1 MTESAPSN
9 LRILFKKFLMDIN
22 ALGSLER
29 EINDVLGLQGP
40 RTTGKRHQRISNV
53 PTIKHLIIA

>member
-9 LRILFKKFLMDIN
+9 LWILFQKFLMDTN

-29 EINDVLGLQGP
+29 EINDVPGLQGP
-40 RTTGKRHQRISNV
+40 RTTGRRHQGISNV